1 MRHKKLGAQMRKE
14 TIISKLPHLRRHPQP
29 DEVIQSRVEAIQGN
43 GFTWTD
49 IQNPIREEIDKLG
62 KMYSFNSLNLEDSIS
77 KIQLAKID
85 NYDDH
90 SFVIL
95 HFPPL
100 AMKKG
105 MSKFNQLAVF
115 IGRDYLITIH
125 NGELKPLV
133 DMVSHCKENPQY
145 RAELLGKSAGFLL
158 YKIIDAMVD
167 DLLHTLRRIVEN
179 LDEIEDDVFDENKS
193 TPKKISMLRRE
204 ITILRRIVHPLR
216 KIVLETSKNTQRF
229 SSPDDDLVIHFDDVI
244 DHIDKVAETLDE
256 AKETMEIYK
265 DTDFMLSTEKSNKIL
280 GVLTI
285 IFTLTIPPAVVAA
298 IYGMN
303 VNLPGGIQT
312 GPWTFWGE
320 YTTFIIMMIFSF
332 VPAFVMY
339 MYFQRKKWLV
349 D

>member
-1 MRHKKLGAQMRKE
+1 LKKELF
-14 TIISKLPHLRRHPQP
+14 ISKLPHLRRHPQP
-29 DEVIQSRVEAIQGN
+29 TEIIQSKLETIQGN
-43 GFTWTD
+43 GFVWTD
-49 IQNPIREEIDKLG
+49 IQNPDRTEIERLG
-62 KMYSFNSLNLEDSIS
+62 QMYNFNSLNLDDSIS

-90 SFVIL
+90 SFIIL

-100 AMKKG
+100 ALKRG
-105 MSKFNQLAVF
+105 MSRFNQLAVF
-115 IGRDYLITIH
+115 IGKDHLVTIH
-125 NGELKPLV
+125 YGELKPLV
-133 DMVSHCKENPQY
+133 EMVNHCKDDSQY
-145 RAELLGKSAGFLL
+145 RNELLGKSSGFLL
-158 YKIIDAMVD
+158 YKIVDALVD

-193 TPKKISMLRRE
+193 TPKKISLLRRE

-216 KIVLETSKNTQRF
+216 KTVLETSKNTQRF
-229 SSPDDDLVIHFDDVI
+229 SNPDDDLVIHFDDVI

-280 GVLTI
+280 ATLTI
-285 IFTLTIPPAVVAA
+285 IFTLTIPPSVVGT

-303 VNLPGGIQT
+303 INLPGGIHT
-312 GPWTFWGE
+312 GSWTFLGE
-320 YTTFIIMMIFSF
+320 YTALIIMIIMSMLPSVLMFS
-332 VPAFVMY
+332 
-339 MYFQRKKWLV
+339 YFYKKKWFA

>member
-1 MRHKKLGAQMRKE
+1 MKKEA
-14 TIISKLPHLRRHPQP
+14 IISRLPHLRRHPQP

-49 IQNPIREEIDKLG
+49 IQNPTRDDIEKLG
-62 KMYSFNSLNLEDSIS
+62 KMYSFNSLNLDDSIS

-85 NYDDH
+85 NYDEH

-95 HFPPL
+95 HFPPPAL
-100 AMKKG
+100 KRG
-105 MSKFNQLAVF
+105 MSRFNQLSVF
-115 IGRDYLITIH
+115 IGKDYVVTIH

-133 DMVSHCKENPQY
+133 DMVTHCKENSQY
-145 RAELLGKSAGFLL
+145 RAELLGKSPGFLL
-158 YKIIDAMVD
+158 YKIIDALVD

-193 TPKKISMLRRE
+193 TPKKISLLRRE

-280 GVLTI
+280 ATLTI
-285 IFTLTIPPAVVAA
+285 IFTLTIPPTVVGAL
-298 IYGMN
+298 YGMN
-303 VNLPGGIQT
+303 VNLPGGIET
-312 GPWTFWGE
+312 GSWTFLGE
-320 YTTFIIMMIFSF
+320 YTALIIMTIISMVPSF
-332 VPAFVMY
+332 CMFL
-339 MYFQRKKWLV
+339 YFYRKKWLV

>member
-1 MRHKKLGAQMRKE
+1 MKKELF
-14 TIISKLPHLRRHPQP
+14 ISKLPHLRRHPQP
-29 DEVIQSRVEAIQGN
+29 NEVIQSRLETIQGN

-49 IQNPIREEIDKLG
+49 IQNPDRTEIEKLG
-62 KMYSFNSLNLEDSIS
+62 QIYNFNALNLDDAIS

-85 NYDDH
+85 NYDNH

-100 AMKKG
+100 ALKRG
-105 MSKFNQLAVF
+105 MSRFNQLAVF
-115 IGRDYLITIH
+115 IGKDYLVTIH

-133 DMVSHCKENPQY
+133 DMVSHCKDNSQY
-145 RAELLGKSAGFLL
+145 RNELLGKSAGFLL
-158 YKIIDAMVD
+158 YKIIDVLVD

-193 TPKKISMLRRE
+193 TPKKISLLRRE

-216 KIVLETSKNTQRF
+216 KVVLETSKNTQRF
-229 SSPDDDLVIHFDDVI
+229 SNPEDDLVIHFDDVI

-285 IFTLTIPPAVVAA
+285 IFTLTIPPSVVAA

-303 VNLPGGIQT
+303 VPLPGGIET
-312 GPWTFWGE
+312 GSWMFLGP
-320 YTTFIIMMIFSF
+320 YTTLIIVLIISSG
-332 VPAFVMY
+332 PAIAMLSWFY
-339 MYFQRKKWLV
+339 RRGWLI

>member
-1 MRHKKLGAQMRKE
+1 MKKELF
-14 TIISKLPHLRRHPQP
+14 ISKLPHLRRHPQP
-29 DEVIQSRVEAIQGN
+29 TEVIQSRLETIQGN

-49 IQNPIREEIDKLG
+49 IQNPDRAEIEKLG
-62 KMYSFNSLNLEDSIS
+62 QMYNFNSLNLDDSIS

-90 SFVIL
+90 SFIIL

-100 AMKKG
+100 ALKRG

-115 IGRDYLITIH
+115 IGKDYLVTIH
-125 NGELKPLV
+125 YGELKPLV
-133 DMVSHCKENPQY
+133 DMVAQCKENSQY
-145 RAELLGKSAGFLL
+145 RNELLGKSSGFLL
-158 YKIIDAMVD
+158 YKIVDVLVD

-193 TPKKISMLRRE
+193 TPKKISLLRRE

-216 KIVLETSKNTQRF
+216 KTVLETSKNTQRF
-229 SSPDDDLVIHFDDVI
+229 SNPDDDLVIHFDDVI

-280 GVLTI
+280 AVLTI

-303 VNLPGGIQT
+303 INLPGGIQT
-312 GPWTFWGE
+312 GSWTFWGE
-320 YTTFIIMMIFSF
+320 YTTFIVMMIFSF
-332 VPAFVMY
+332 VPALIMY
-339 MYFQRKKWLV
+339 VYFYKKKWV
-349 D
+349 AD

>member
-1 MRHKKLGAQMRKE
+1 MKKELFIA
-14 TIISKLPHLRRHPQP
+14 KLPHLRRHPQP
-29 DEVIQSRVEAIQGN
+29 TDVIKSHIETIQGN

-49 IQNPIREEIDKLG
+49 IQNPDRAEIEKLG
-62 KMYSFNSLNLEDSIS
+62 KMYNFNSLNLDDSIS

-90 SFVIL
+90 SFIIL

-100 AMKKG
+100 ALKRG
-105 MSKFNQLAVF
+105 MSRFNQLAVF
-115 IGRDYLITIH
+115 IGKDYLVTIH
-125 NGELKPLV
+125 YGELKPLV
-133 DMVSHCKENPQY
+133 EMVSHCKDNSQY
-145 RAELLGKSAGFLL
+145 RNELLGKSSGFLL
-158 YKIIDAMVD
+158 YKIVDVLVD

-193 TPKKISMLRRE
+193 TPKKISLLRRE

-216 KIVLETSKNTQRF
+216 KTVLETSKNTQRF
-229 SSPDDDLVIHFDDVI
+229 SNEEDDLVIHFDDVI
-244 DHIDKVAETLDE
+244 DHLDKVAETLDE

-285 IFTLTIPPAVVAA
+285 IFTLTIPPSVIAA

-303 VNLPGGIQT
+303 VNIPGGIET
-312 GPWTFWGE
+312 GSWMFLGP
-320 YTTFIIMMIFSF
+320 YTTFMLVLVMSAI
-332 VPAFVMY
+332 PAFAMIA
-339 MYFQRKKWLV
+339 YFYKRGWLF

>member
-1 MRHKKLGAQMRKE
+1 MA
-14 TIISKLPHLRRHPQP
+14 KLPHLRRHPQQT
-29 DEVIQSRVEAIQGN
+29 EVLQSHIETIQGN

-49 IQNPIREEIDKLG
+49 IQNPDRAEIEKLG
-62 KMYSFNSLNLEDSIS
+62 KMYNFNSLNLDDSIS

-90 SFVIL
+90 SFIIL

-100 AMKKG
+100 AIKRG
-105 MSKFNQLAVF
+105 MSRFNQLAVF
-115 IGRDYLITIH
+115 IGKDYLVTIH
-125 NGELKPLV
+125 YGELKPLV
-133 DMVSHCKENPQY
+133 DMVAHCKD
-145 RAELLGKSAGFLL
+145 
-158 YKIIDAMVD
+158 IDVLVD

-193 TPKKISMLRRE
+193 TPKKISLLRRE

-216 KIVLETSKNTQRF
+216 RTVLETSKNTQRF
-229 SSPDDDLVIHFDDVI
+229 SNDEDDLVIHFDDVI
-244 DHIDKVAETLDE
+244 DHLDKVAETLDE

-285 IFTLTIPPAVVAA
+285 IFTLTIPPSVIAA

-303 VNLPGGIQT
+303 VNIPGGIET
-312 GPWTFWGE
+312 GSWMFLGP
-320 YTTFIIMMIFSF
+320 YTTFIIVLLMSAI
-332 VPAFVMY
+332 PAFSMLA
-339 MYFQRKKWLV
+339 YFYKRGWLF

>member
-1 MRHKKLGAQMRKE
+1 MKKELFIA
-14 TIISKLPHLRRHPQP
+14 KLPHLRRHPQP
-29 DEVIQSRVEAIQGN
+29 TDVIQSHIETIQGN

-49 IQNPIREEIDKLG
+49 IQNPDRAEIEKLG
-62 KMYSFNSLNLEDSIS
+62 KMYNFNSLNLDDSIS

-90 SFVIL
+90 SFIIL

-100 AMKKG
+100 ALKRG
-105 MSKFNQLAVF
+105 MSRFNQLAVF
-115 IGRDYLITIH
+115 IGKDYLVTIH
-125 NGELKPLV
+125 YGELKPLV
-133 DMVSHCKENPQY
+133 EMVSHCKDNSQY
-145 RAELLGKSAGFLL
+145 RNELLGKSSGFLL
-158 YKIIDAMVD
+158 YKIVDVLVD

-193 TPKKISMLRRE
+193 TPKKISLLRRE

-216 KIVLETSKNTQRF
+216 KTVLETSKNTQRF
-229 SSPDDDLVIHFDDVI
+229 SNEEDDLVIHFDDVI
-244 DHIDKVAETLDE
+244 DHLDKVAETLDE

-285 IFTLTIPPAVVAA
+285 IFTLTIPPSVIAA

-303 VNLPGGIQT
+303 VNIPGGIET
-312 GPWTFWGE
+312 GSWMFLGP
-320 YTTFIIMMIFSF
+320 YTTFMLVLVMSAI
-332 VPAFVMY
+332 PAFAMIA
-339 MYFQRKKWLV
+339 YFYKRGWLF